1 MVCWMPKVFA
11 REMFSA
17 WCGRGAKTEVELAG
31 EICVE
36 ALRGEL
42 LPVHISEQL
51 ERKLLGLIAQRIGVA
66 IRPVESI

>member
-1 MVCWMPKVFA
+1 MPKIFA

-17 WCGRGAKTEVELAG
+17 WREKGAKTEVDLAR

-36 ALRGEL
+36 ALKSDP

-51 ERKLLGLIAQRIGVA
+51 ERKLLSIVEKSTGAA
-66 IRPVESI
+66 IKPVEPL